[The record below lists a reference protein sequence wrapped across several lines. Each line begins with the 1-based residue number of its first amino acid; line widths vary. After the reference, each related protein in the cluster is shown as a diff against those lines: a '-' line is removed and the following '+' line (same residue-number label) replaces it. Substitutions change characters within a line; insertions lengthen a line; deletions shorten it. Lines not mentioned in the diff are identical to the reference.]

1 MVCSPT
7 MLMML
12 PNGLRQAN
20 DLKAVPLKY
29 IGASILTALLCTMSA
44 SLWALG
50 DQWYIGAGGGI
61 SLIEPTAEDV
71 MLDLEEKNGT
81 AATLFLGVDLDE
93 TSSAQLQLHSLGE
106 AEFTDGELASYLAG
120 DVSVLYRFVDSRD
133 FAARG
138 KVFGASLYG
147 RFGLGFIDRDSEI
160 DLDRG
165 APIFFGAGAGLEVYL
180 THNLALRA
188 EGIYMESDASSFG
201 ISLVGRF
208 GGRGPRQS
216 LLPQTSIRPSPAPTS
231 QSQTESADSDT
242 GTDVDADADI
252 DVDSAVD
259 ADIGADV
266 DSDIDSVFDAV
277 TDTDADVSEGTSTD
291 AGASTQDGLSSDAP
305 ELETSDSTQEL
316 LPSATIKP
324 ITDSEITTEP
334 SPTAAVIPT
343 PRPPSIDPSEQI
355 SPRPNPISSLTQ
367 DADVDGIPDEF
378 DDCPNSLE
386 AYPVLDNGCP
396 GADDQLD
403 FLADVLAQYPEAR
416 IELKAHTDNS
426 RDEREQSILTRARLR
441 TIGTYLVIERGVR
454 ARRLVLRSLGGAE
467 PIADNNTES
476 GRLENN
482 RIEISENPR

>member
-1 MVCSPT
+1 
-7 MLMML
+7 
-12 PNGLRQAN
+12 
-20 DLKAVPLKY
+20 LKAVPHKY
-29 IGASILTALLCTMSA
+29 IGASILAALLCSMSA
-44 SLWALG
+44 SVWALG

-61 SLIEPTAEDV
+61 SLLNPVAEDV
-71 MLDLEEKNGT
+71 MLDVEEKNGT

-93 TSSAQLQLHSLGE
+93 TSSAQLQLHSLGD

-133 FAARG
+133 FAPRG
-138 KVFGASLYG
+138 RVFGASLYG

-165 APIFFGAGAGLEVYL
+165 APIFFGAGAGLEIYL

-208 GGRGPRQS
+208 GGRGPRQA
-216 LLPQTSIRPSPAPTS
+216 LPPQTSIRPEPAPST
-231 QSQTESADSDT
+231 QTLAETADAEV
-242 GTDVDADADI
+242 DVDADVIADA
-252 DVDSAVD
+252 S
-259 ADIGADV
+259 
-266 DSDIDSVFDAV
+266 SDDGI
-277 TDTDADVSEGTSTD
+277 STPD
-291 AGASTQDGLSSDAP
+291 ELSSDAL
-305 ELETSDSTQEL
+305 ELETSDSAQEL
-316 LPSATIKP
+316 LPETYIPPTNQSAPSGLDATQSTATGSINESTTIA
-324 ITDSEITTEP
+324 EP
-334 SPTAAVIPT
+334 SPIAAESASL
-343 PRPPSIDPSEQI
+343 RPPSINPNEQI
-355 SPRPNPISSLTQ
+355 NPRPNPISSITQ

-396 GADDQLD
+396 QLEGVLSGIQFVENTAELLPGADDQLN

-426 RDEREQSILTRARLR
+426 RDQREQSILTRARLR

-454 ARRLVLRSLGGAE
+454 ARRLVLRSLGGAK
-467 PIADNNTES
+467 PIADNNTEA